1 MNTKTR
7 PSTLHWQPALQ
18 RPEEYVCGLD
28 DIHQAIHIILRT
40 PRGSD
45 PHRPLLAAICGAI
58 SITRSKGH
66 SARCSGVGGSDSHVG
81 TRCRLLKVTPTIDGE
96 HLTLRVMA
104 RRRRRNQLN
113 GGVMAIAEPDFID
126 RDPAQ
131 ITSEMIA
138 QYEEASGKKTLSGAG

>member
-45 PHRPLLAAICGAI
+45 PHRPLFGSNLWRYIDYPIERAIPHVG
-58 SITRSKGH
+58 
-66 SARCSGVGGSDSHVG
+66 SGVGGSDSHVG
-81 TRCRLLKVTPTIDGE
+81 TPLPV
-96 HLTLRVMA
+96 
-104 RRRRRNQLN
+104 
-113 GGVMAIAEPDFID
+113 AEGDAD
-126 RDPAQ
+126 D
-131 ITSEMIA
+131 
-138 QYEEASGKKTLSGAG
+138 